1 MTMEQLF
8 VRLLYEDW
16 NAEKYSI
23 RAIDK
28 KDEAVCV
35 KGSYEWF
42 HDLEA
47 YCAAYEN
54 SVIPTKEVR
63 IEKNNVLLL
72 EAERISSY
80 LKEHPQLSMQE
91 KINMLTEIQLSKLEN
106 ELIGKWK
113 NDETL
118 IISDNEGA
126 ISFVAGREKTF
137 FKIILDTESRLEV
150 SSEYEGGDAFIKGNV
165 STIEVK
171 LKNRKG
177 V

>member
-1 MTMEQLF
+1 MFLVGEVKTKVCNGKIQMPKEFHL
-8 VRLLYEDW
+8 R
-16 NAEKYSI
+16 EK
-23 RAIDK
+23 
-28 KDEAVCV
+28 
-35 KGSYEWF
+35 
-42 HDLEA
+42 
-47 YCAAYEN
+47 
-54 SVIPTKEVR
+54 
-63 IEKNNVLLL
+63 
-72 EAERISSY
+72 
-80 LKEHPQLSMQE
+80 
-91 KINMLTEIQLSKLEN
+91 

-137 FKIILDTESRLEV
+137 FKIILDTELRLEV